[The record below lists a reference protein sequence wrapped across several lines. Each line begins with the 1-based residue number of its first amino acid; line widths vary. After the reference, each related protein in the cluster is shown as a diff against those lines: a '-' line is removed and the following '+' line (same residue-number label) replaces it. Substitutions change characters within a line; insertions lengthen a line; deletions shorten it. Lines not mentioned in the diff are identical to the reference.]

1 MVFRVLTVLIGTL
14 FTMQAQAIVV
24 RHDKEA
30 KEYLASTPHAAL
42 VDMRHEGH
50 GMLIAP
56 QWVATAAHTVFYD
69 YRNRTIK
76 VGGKER
82 EIDFVIFHPGYSQ
95 PPEGIFE
102 GDAAPSQAYLRANHD
117 IALIKLKVPVEAIEP
132 IKLYGGENEKGTIVT
147 LYGKGNTGDGVTGQ
161 LENTKGT
168 LRTAQNTVIEVR
180 DQWLHYQFNQG
191 PEALPL
197 EGFQGNGDSGGPAI
211 LQVDGV
217 DYLAGL
223 ASWAV
228 YEGDLANF
236 KGSIYGMKAS
246 LVRLSYYQEWID
258 DVMAWPSS
266 KLEANHHN
274 AQ

>member
-1 MVFRVLTVLIGTL
+1 MFRSLVGVI
-14 FTMQAQAIVV
+14 FAWVSVSAEAIVI
-24 RHDKEA
+24 RHDVEPKNYA
-30 KEYLASTPHAAL
+30 VDMAHAAL

-56 QWVATAAHTVFYD
+56 QWVVTAAHTVFYD
-69 YRNRTIK
+69 YKGHTIE
-76 VGGKER
+76 VGGTER
-82 EIDFVIFHPGYSQ
+82 EIDYVIFHRGYSK

-117 IALIKLKVPVEAIEP
+117 IALIKLKEPVEAIAP
-132 IKLYGGENEKGTIVT
+132 IKLYSGENQQGAIVT
-147 LYGKGNTGDGVTGQ
+147 LYGKGNTGDGITGQ
-161 LENTKGT
+161 LKNTKGT
-168 LRTAQNTVIEVR
+168 LRSAQNTVIEVR

-258 DVMAWPSS
+258 DVMTWSSS

-274 AQ
+274 IQ